1 MSRKIVPV
9 TFCHSA
15 LCVYAPGFLRG
26 GVALGFV
33 PANPGPLCSRA
44 RVKSGSVRS
53 TKHAKKA
60 EEKLARIAIIL
71 HEFIVLMQRTSLLSA
86 PGDQGS
92 LDFPLTISLSL
103 TKAYAKLAGT
113 IQELMHSITY

>member
-1 MSRKIVPV
+1 MPV

-33 PANPGPLCSRA
+33 PANPRSLVFTS
-44 RVKSGSVRS
+44 SGEKWICAVYQTR
-53 TKHAKKA
+53 KA

-71 HEFIVLMQRTSLLSA
+71 HGFIVLMQRTSLLSA

-103 TKAYAKLAGT
+103 TKAYGKLAGT
-113 IQELMHSITY
+113 IQDRS